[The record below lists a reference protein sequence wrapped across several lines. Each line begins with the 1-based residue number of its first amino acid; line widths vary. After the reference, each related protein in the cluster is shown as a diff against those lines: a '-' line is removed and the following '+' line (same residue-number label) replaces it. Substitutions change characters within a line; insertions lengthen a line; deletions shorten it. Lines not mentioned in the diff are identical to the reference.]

1 MLKAVCN
8 DSGVVDPGFLVK
20 ILGWIVFAYDH
31 SKVAGWVQKNLI
43 PTYPNDGFQRNWF
56 AMTG

>member
-8 DSGVVDPGFLVK
+8 DSGVVDSGFLVK
-20 ILGWIVFAYDH
+20 ILCWIVFAYDH
-31 SKVAGWVQKNLI
+31 GKVAGWIQENLI
-43 PTYPNDGFQRNWF
+43 SAYSNDCFQRNWF